1 MSNTAVIVWKSI
13 GISLVSA
20 MLIAAAVWGYLMT
33 PTQTPCASITYIV
46 EDGKHRMYL
55 TADELSAKLRAE
67 DIYPV
72 GRQQDLVSLHRIERS
87 VAAHPMV
94 RTSECYL
101 TPRDE
106 VMVRLT
112 QRVPVLRVQVPGDTY
127 FIDTDRRVMQ
137 YRSAVKDSVLTVTGA
152 VGVQMASTQLA
163 DFAEWL
169 QGNKYWRKR
178 IDHVYVASPHMI
190 YIYVKDEGLKVQGER
205 IVLGSMYGYE
215 RKLRKLRTFYENSG
229 AALEDK
235 QYTELD
241 IRFRGQVIGRK

>member
-13 GISLVSA
+13 GISLVSV

-169 QGNKYWRKR
+169 QGNKYWRQR
-178 IDHVYVASPHMI
+178 IDHLYVASPHMI
-190 YIYVKDEGLKVQGER
+190 YIYVKDEGLKAQGER

-241 IRFRGQVIGRK
+241 IRFRGQVIGRR

>member
-20 MLIAAAVWGYLMT
+20 MLIAAVVWGYLMT

-46 EDGKHRMYL
+46 EDGKNRMYL
-55 TADELSAKLRAE
+55 TADELSAKLRTE
-67 DIYPV
+67 DLYPV
-72 GRQQDLVSLHRIERS
+72 GRQQNIVSLHRIERS
-87 VAAHPMV
+87 IAAHPMV

-112 QRVPVLRVQVPGDTY
+112 QRVPVMRVQVPGDTY

-137 YRSAVKDSVLTVTGA
+137 YRSTVTDSVLLVTGA
-152 VGVQMASTQLA
+152 VGVQMASSQLA

-169 QGNKYWRKR
+169 QGNKYWRTR
-178 IDHVYVASPHMI
+178 IDHLYVASPHMI
-190 YIYVKDEGLKVQGER
+190 YIYMRNRER
-205 IVLGSMYGYE
+205 VVLGSMYGYE